1 MNRPILTCAFLV
13 LAVGALQAQQQQ
25 QTQPADPYQGESHP
39 PADDII
45 TAAPPETPAKP
56 PAGKPLVAPPA
67 STPASAPV
75 AAQPAPPAD
84 PALVNRGTGNTA
96 DGTDNGV
103 VQVVPGDDTPAAQ
116 DPTLSTRSYSGDPD
130 GDIVHPYPGG
140 PNTLPAGT
148 MIRARLLTLLSTAGS
163 QRGDEFRARVAS
175 DVLQDGNVLIPTG
188 AEIDGRVVEVSE
200 GHPGG
205 HGTLRLRP
213 DTVILPDG
221 SHFRLDAQVVG
232 TPGTNANVSSEG
244 VINGGSRWKKDGL
257 EYGGAAGA
265 GAVTGAVIAGP
276 VGAAAGSL
284 IGASLITVHL
294 LTAHPQAV
302 LKSGTVLVFTL
313 NSHLTLT
320 PTTTPGS

>member
-39 PADDII
+39 PADDTI

-56 PAGKPLVAPPA
+56 PAGKPLV
-67 STPASAPV
+67 TPAAAPM
-75 AAQPAPPAD
+75 AAQPAPASD
-84 PALVNRGTGNTA
+84 PALVNRATGTAG
-96 DGTDNGV
+96 DRTDNGV
-103 VQVVPGDDTPAAQ
+103 VQVAPGDGNSAVQ
-116 DPTLSTRSYSGDPD
+116 EPTLSTRSYASDPD

-188 AEIDGRVVEVSE
+188 AEIDGRVVEVSG

-213 DTVILPDG
+213 DIVILPDG
-221 SHFRLDAQVVG
+221 SRFRLDAQVVG
-232 TPGTNANVSSEG
+232 TPGANANVSSEG
-244 VINGGSRWKKDGL
+244 VIGGGSRWKKDGL

-276 VGAAAGSL
+276 VGAAAGSI